1 MTKKY
6 IEADA
11 DTATKLSADS
21 EGFLDATALLKR
33 VPISRGTLRNWM
45 SNGSIP
51 FIRAK
56 GRRLLFDWPS
66 VREALLRMQRGG
78 AN

>member
-1 MTKKY
+1 
-6 IEADA
+6 
-11 DTATKLSADS
+11 
-21 EGFLDATALLKR
+21 LLKR